1 MQNFQ
6 DILINYKDD
15 RKPNYQ
21 IFPVHVEDRD
31 KFAEFM
37 WNQGIQVN
45 INNRRNDLYKIFGGL
60 QSDLPNLEKVDG
72 DVVLIPLH
80 NDLSESDIDRIISNT
95 KLYDKI

>member
-1 MQNFQ
+1 MWIRQKEARFFFKKTRTNIKYF
-6 DILINYKDD
+6 
-15 RKPNYQ
+15 
-21 IFPVHVEDRD
+21 IFGLSGL
-31 KFAEFM
+31 FAPFLE
-37 WNQGIQVN
+37 QHTLVVN
-45 INNRRNDLYKIFGGL
+45 DFFYRNDLYKIFGGL